1 MLRDNPSPISKPNDP
16 LWHKAT
22 LLLQTLGMGLH
33 VPVERGDIHRTL
45 TLTSPEREQQTDEID
60 TLTVWLMRAAQSFR
74 IRLAPI
80 ELSSAEG
87 WNLIA
92 DGFTVVIIDQSRED
106 ASWWILETIHG
117 RHIEAVELT
126 DEINPRQLRLNELKQ
141 LLANSSHKAI
151 FLAETSLLVDVSASN
166 NLNHQVIHGHHHG
179 SAHSESHGHD
189 HQHISPF
196 KRLTRLLFKERGD
209 IFSIAIFSFIS
220 VILGLAT
227 PLTVE
232 VLVNTIGFGRNFQP
246 ILVLSLILLGVLFL
260 SSAFKFLQIIVVELL
275 QRRLFVRLVGDLAYR
290 LPNVNRAALQGTHGP
305 ELMNRFF
312 DIMTIQKTTATLLL
326 DGVTIVM
333 QTFIGAMLLAF
344 YHPYLLGFDIVLIL
358 CMTII
363 TYALGRSGV
372 RTSIE
377 ESAVKYSVAAWLQ
390 DVIACPTAFKLH
402 GGAELG
408 SDRTHRLTVEY
419 LAARRRHFFVLV
431 RQNIF
436 ALLLLTIS
444 FTALYALGGYL
455 VIIGRLTLGQLVA
468 AELVIGVVVGNFAKS
483 GKLIESFYDL
493 MTAADKVGHLL
504 DLPVD
509 PPTVPVDSAMGA
521 VPVKAEDLVI
531 FDPATHR
538 PAEIGSFAIEAG
550 ENVAIVGSVGAA
562 DSLILPAIAGLIQ
575 PSNGFIEIGGLDAR
589 DAIRF
594 SDGRVV
600 GYGGPSEFFTGTIAE
615 NLRLGRSGISD
626 LEMRHAL
633 ELVELWGELLPLAE
647 GLDTKIL
654 TGGFPLGEDQRPRFM
669 IARAIVGTPRV
680 VLIDWALDL
689 LPSPLRYRIWDRL
702 RDKKHPWTLIV
713 STHDAKLIEQADK
726 NFRLGEDS

>member
-1 MLRDNPSPISKPNDP
+1 
-16 LWHKAT
+16 
-22 LLLQTLGMGLH
+22 MGLH
-33 VPVERGDIHRTL
+33 IPVERGDIHRTL
-45 TLTSPEREQQTDEID
+45 TLTSPEQERQTDAID
-60 TLTVWLMRAAQSFR
+60 VLTVWLMRAAQSFR

-92 DGFTVVIIDQSRED
+92 DGLTIVVVDQSKED
-106 ASWWILETIHG
+106 SSWWILEKIHG
-117 RHIEAVELT
+117 RHVEAIELT
-126 DEINPRQLRLNELKQ
+126 DEINPKQLRFSQLKA
-141 LLANSSHKAI
+141 LLANDAHKAI
-151 FLAETSLLVDVSASN
+151 FIAETAFLVDVSASSN
-166 NLNHQVIHGHHHG
+166 HNHQAVHGHQHGAHHSGG
-179 SAHSESHGHD
+179 SGNGHG
-189 HQHISPF
+189 HISPF
-196 KRLTRLLFKERGD
+196 NRLTRLLFKERGD

-220 VILGLAT
+220 VVLGLAT

-290 LPNVNRAALQGTHGP
+290 LPNVSRSALQGVHGP

-312 DIMTIQKTTATLLL
+312 DIMTIQKTSASLLL

-333 QTFIGAMLLAF
+333 QTLIGALLLAF
-344 YHPYLLGFDIVLIL
+344 YHPYLLGFDVVLIL
-358 CMTII
+358 CMTLI
-363 TYALGRSGV
+363 TYALGRRGV
-372 RTSIE
+372 QTSIE
-377 ESAVKYSVAAWLQ
+377 ESAVKYSVASWLQ

-408 SDRTHRLTVEY
+408 ADRTHRLTVQY
-419 LAARRRHFFVLV
+419 LAARRKHFFVLV
-431 RQNIF
+431 RQNLF

-455 VIIGRLTLGQLVA
+455 VINGRLTLGQLVA
-468 AELVIGVVVGNFAKS
+468 AELVIGVVVGNFSKS

-493 MTAADKVGHLL
+493 MSATDKVGHLL

-509 PPTVPVDSAMGA
+509 PPTVPVDSATGA
-521 VPVKAEDLVI
+521 VAVKAEGVVI
-531 FDPATHR
+531 FDPATHQ
-538 PAEIGSFAIEAG
+538 PANIGGFEIKPG

-575 PSNGFIEIGGLDAR
+575 PSRGLIEIAGLDAR

-600 GYGGPSEFFTGTIAE
+600 GYGGPNEFFTGTIAE

-654 TGGFPLGEDQRPRFM
+654 TGGFPLGEDQRPRLM
-669 IARAIVGTPRV
+669 IARAIVGTPRL
-680 VLIDWALDL
+680 VLIDWALDM

-702 RDKKHPWTLIV
+702 RDKKHPWTLMV
-713 STHDAKLIEQADK
+713 STHDMKMIEQADK
-726 NFRLGEDS
+726 NFRLGADH

>member
-1 MLRDNPSPISKPNDP
+1 MLRDNPSPISRPNDP

-45 TLTSPEREQQTDEID
+45 TLTSPAQEPPTNELDK
-60 TLTVWLMRAAQSFR
+60 LTVWLMRAAQSFR

-92 DGFTVVIIDQSRED
+92 DGFTVVIVDRSRED
-106 ASWWILETIHG
+106 ASWWILEAIHG
-117 RHIEAVELT
+117 RQIEAVELT
-126 DEINPRQLRLNELKQ
+126 DEITPRQLRLKELKK
-141 LLANSSHKAI
+141 LLANSANKAI
-151 FLAETSLLVDVSASN
+151 FLAETSLLVDVSASKN
-166 NLNHQVIHGHHHG
+166 HNHQVVHDHQRSSSHSDGHGH
-179 SAHSESHGHD
+179 S

-196 KRLTRLLFKERGD
+196 RRLTRLLVKERGD
-209 IFSIAIFSFIS
+209 ILSIAIFSFIS

-232 VLVNTIGFGRNFQP
+232 ILVNTIGFGRNFQP
-246 ILVLSLILLGVLFL
+246 ILVLSLMLLGVLFL
-260 SSAFKFLQIIVVELL
+260 SSAFKFLQIVVVELL

-312 DIMTIQKTTATLLL
+312 DIMTLQKSTATLLL
-326 DGVTIVM
+326 DGVTIIM

-358 CMTII
+358 SMTFI

-377 ESAVKYSVAAWLQ
+377 ESVVKYSVAAWLQ

-436 ALLLLTIS
+436 ALLLLAIS

-455 VIIGRLTLGQLVA
+455 VINGRLTLGQLVA
-468 AELVIGVVVGNFAKS
+468 AELVIGVVLGNFAKS

-509 PPTVPVDSAMGA
+509 PPTVLVDSATGA
-521 VPVKAEDLVI
+521 VSVKAEDLVI
-531 FDPATHR
+531 FDPATHH
-538 PAEIGSFAIEAG
+538 PSEIGSFAIEAG
-550 ENVAIVGSVGAA
+550 ESVAIVGSVGAA

-575 PSNGFIEIGGLDAR
+575 PSHGFIEIGGLDAR

-600 GYGGPSEFFTGTIAE
+600 GYGPE
-615 NLRLGRSGISD
+615 
-626 LEMRHAL
+626 
-633 ELVELWGELLPLAE
+633 
-647 GLDTKIL
+647 
-654 TGGFPLGEDQRPRFM
+654 
-669 IARAIVGTPRV
+669 
-680 VLIDWALDL
+680 
-689 LPSPLRYRIWDRL
+689 
-702 RDKKHPWTLIV
+702 
-713 STHDAKLIEQADK
+713 
-726 NFRLGEDS
+726 